1 MSSATNLLVT
11 LAGHRQGVA
20 PLLALLN
27 DCMWQTRASFEAE
40 FVAERGPL
48 CGDDRG
54 REGPTSSPPSELC
67 MRFSRTQL
75 SSRQYPYRDWLAAT

>member
-48 CGDDRG
+48 CGESGHSRIV
-54 REGPTSSPPSELC
+54 SPWKE
-67 MRFSRTQL
+67 
-75 SSRQYPYRDWLAAT
+75 

>member
-48 CGDDRG
+48 CGASNGMDS
-54 REGPTSSPPSELC
+54 SSPIGIYVPN
-67 MRFSRTQL
+67 
-75 SSRQYPYRDWLAAT
+75 W